1 MENKKEFSTN
11 NSESGD
17 FSEERKNVR
26 EEISDMTE
34 ETRNI
39 WAKKNP
45 TMYGRAKTA
54 IEEFIKKRAE

>member
-1 MENKKEFSTN
+1 VENKKEFSTN
-11 NSESGD
+11 NSESGN

>member
-1 MENKKEFSTN
+1 MENKKKFSTN
-11 NSESGD
+11 NLESGN

-26 EEISDMTE
+26 EGISDMTE

-39 WAKKNP
+39 WAKKDLIV
-45 TMYGRAKTA
+45 YSRAKTA

>member
-11 NSESGD
+11 NSESGN

-39 WAKKNP
+39 WSKKDL
-45 TMYGRAKTA
+45 TVYGRAKKA

>member
-1 MENKKEFSTN
+1 MENKKEFSSN
-11 NSESGD
+11 NSENGN
-17 FSEERKNVR
+17 FSEESKNLR

-39 WAKKNP
+39 WAKKDL
-45 TMYGRAKTA
+45 TVYGRAKTA